1 MSSIATRGMEGANKS
16 GLMDASMMG
25 IGYKAS
31 NLGWASTLQKMESL
45 KKVYGSMVSSR
56 HGKMTKKYTRAY
68 KKVYRIPT
76 SWTCW
81 SGLKVTENA

>member
-1 MSSIATRGMEGANKS
+1 MEGANKS
-16 GLMDASMMG
+16 GLMDESMMG

-31 NLGWASTLQKMESL
+31 NLGWASTQQKMESL
-45 KKVYGSMVSSR
+45 KKVYGSMVSSK
-56 HGKMTKKYTRAY
+56 HGKMTKKYTRVY